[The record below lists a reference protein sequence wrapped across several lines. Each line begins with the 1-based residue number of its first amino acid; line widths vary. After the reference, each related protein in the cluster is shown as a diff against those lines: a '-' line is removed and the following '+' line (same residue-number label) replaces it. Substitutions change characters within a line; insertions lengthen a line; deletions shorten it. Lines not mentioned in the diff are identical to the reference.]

1 MPPLLRVVGYAIV
14 SADGMI
20 ADAGGA
26 MPPAI
31 VNPADQ
37 QFFAR
42 ALDEA
47 DIVVHG
53 RNSQEQDARA
63 PRRQRLI
70 VTRRVASLAPHP
82 SNPKAQLW
90 NPEGATLEEACA
102 ALGVSHGVA
111 AIIGGTD
118 VFGLFLP
125 RYDEFHLSRAEKAR
139 LPGGRPVFPGI
150 PPRTPEDLLQGH
162 GLRAGPVRV
171 LDADAAVSVVT
182 WRR

>member
-20 ADAGGA
+20 ADAAGK

-31 VNPADQ
+31 MHPADQ
-37 QFFAR
+37 RFFAQ

-47 DIVVHG
+47 DLVVHG
-53 RNSQEQDARA
+53 RNSQEQDPHA

-70 VTRRVASLAPHP
+70 VTRRIGSLGPHP
-82 SNPKAQLW
+82 NNPKAQLW
-90 NPEGATLEEACA
+90 NPEGATLEEACS
-102 ALGVSHGVA
+102 ALGVDRGIV
-111 AIIGGTD
+111 AIIGGTN

-125 RYDEFHLSRAEKAR
+125 RYDAFHLSRAERAR

-150 PPRTPEDLLQGH
+150 PPRTPEELLQDH
-162 GLRAGPVRV
+162 GLQPGPLRV
-171 LDADAAVSVVT
+171 LDADAGISVVA
-182 WRR
+182 WQR